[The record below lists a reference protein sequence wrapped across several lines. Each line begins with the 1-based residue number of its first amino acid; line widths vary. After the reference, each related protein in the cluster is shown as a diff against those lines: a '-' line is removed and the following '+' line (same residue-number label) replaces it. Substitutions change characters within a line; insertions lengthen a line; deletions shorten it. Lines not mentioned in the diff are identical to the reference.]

1 MLVKIYFMLSKSDEK
16 IFQQSLLPEQLM
28 QTIILQIKMFRRH
41 ALIIVCQC
49 HSTYFFFLLEV
60 QKYHGLFRWNFGLA
74 SLPCSSVPMRSLGK
88 ILFPVQTRR
97 DGGLQICLPQYL
109 SMLWFMLLFLH
120 VSWFSLCTLTSLMTE
135 QNLSVNTF
143 VTYQVRGGE
152 ESSHKYSFNN
162 VPELMVNVKGSKFW
176 TQTPSPLSYLGHW
189 DLTLREQQF
198 LRRRHL
204 DLTLRLYCVCLVT
217 SRNSRNVTG

>member
-1 MLVKIYFMLSKSDEK
+1 
-16 IFQQSLLPEQLM
+16 
-28 QTIILQIKMFRRH
+28 
-41 ALIIVCQC
+41 
-49 HSTYFFFLLEV
+49 
-60 QKYHGLFRWNFGLA
+60 
-74 SLPCSSVPMRSLGK
+74 
-88 ILFPVQTRR
+88 
-97 DGGLQICLPQYL
+97 
-109 SMLWFMLLFLH
+109 MLLFLH
-120 VSWFSLCTLTSLMTE
+120 ISWFSLCTLTSLTTE

-204 DLTLRLYCVCLVT
+204 DLTLSLYCVCLVT
-217 SRNSRNVTG
+217 SRNSRNVTGWNSSRKDSLFLETITQDFMVTRANWLWQVAIKHSYISLRACTATRNLSGSD